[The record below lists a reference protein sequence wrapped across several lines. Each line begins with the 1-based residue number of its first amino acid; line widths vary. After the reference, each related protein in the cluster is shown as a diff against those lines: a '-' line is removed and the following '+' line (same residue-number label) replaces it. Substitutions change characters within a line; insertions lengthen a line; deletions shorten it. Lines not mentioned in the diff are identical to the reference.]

1 MFSTYASWH
10 IYLYI
15 NVFYHVFYVC
25 SCILVIYIIMQYAC
39 LVYLLIYPT
48 LSANQST
55 DLSIYPGGLLRT
67 PKGSQPFRCV
77 RTATL
82 PFHHPFSSRSS
93 RCFQTKMVT
102 NSQLYGCWA
111 AVSHL
116 IAQRVLK
123 RPGSIN
129 LRSKMPSNSADFL
142 FRFSIKP
149 ILVLFTSTLYH

>member
-1 MFSTYASWH
+1 M
-10 IYLYI
+10 
-15 NVFYHVFYVC
+15 FYVC
-25 SCILVIYIIMQYAC
+25 SCILVIYVIMQYAC
-39 LVYLLIYPT
+39 LVNLLIYPPIKPSLYQPINPLIC
-48 LSANQST
+48 LSNRAWAV
-55 DLSIYPGGLLRT
+55 GLLRT

-116 IAQRVLK
+116 SAQRVLK

-149 ILVLFTSTLYH
+149 ILVLFTSILYH